1 MSTSGSERR
10 SKANTDSCFPASSSS
25 CVFLGNEMF
34 AKEIQ
39 APGTS
44 MQRCRSKFHADDH
57 VRSNFGFSLD
67 ESMRANDSIILRG
80 ESELQRDVICETR
93 FSFSSRISKLAVKT
107 I

>member
-1 MSTSGSERR
+1 MHIRTQAIDLMPEIEQNCITDLARCRR
-10 SKANTDSCFPASSSS
+10 PEVKGEVRRILTHVPQPHFLL
-25 CVFLGNEMF
+25 LGNEMS

-57 VRSNFGFSLD
+57 VGSNFGLSLD

-80 ESELQRDVICETR
+80 ESE
-93 FSFSSRISKLAVKT
+93 
-107 I
+107 